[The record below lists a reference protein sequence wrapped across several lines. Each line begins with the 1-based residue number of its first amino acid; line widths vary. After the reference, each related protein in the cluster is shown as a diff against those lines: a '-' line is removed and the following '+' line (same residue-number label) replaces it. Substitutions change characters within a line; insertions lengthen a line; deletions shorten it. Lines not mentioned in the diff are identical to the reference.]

1 MLHTSNYS
9 QYLRWDLMDDY
20 EFSDT
25 SLLNDS
31 TRLSQVRQL
40 IQILYFIGAGYKI
53 LLSGRLKTTLFGLL
67 EVNL

>member
-1 MLHTSNYS
+1 
-9 QYLRWDLMDDY
+9 MDDY

-40 IQILYFIGAGYKI
+40 IQIFIKYIIYFIGAGYKI